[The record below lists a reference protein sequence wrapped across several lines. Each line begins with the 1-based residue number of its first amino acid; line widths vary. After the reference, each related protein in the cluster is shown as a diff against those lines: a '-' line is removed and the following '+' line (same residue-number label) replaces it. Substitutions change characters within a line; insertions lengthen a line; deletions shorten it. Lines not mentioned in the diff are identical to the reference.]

1 MWADGHS
8 HTDMSSMR
16 QGILVLKP
24 TCLGGAGKS
33 PQAAWGAAGLLTSR
47 SFLGLTGHRGGNGGP
62 SYGEAFYFRWSL
74 VPQDQLSDLG

>member
-24 TCLGGAGKS
+24 TCLRGS
-33 PQAAWGAAGLLTSR
+33 ETSQAAWEPLDSSALVHSWA
-47 SFLGLTGHRGGNGGP
+47 
-62 SYGEAFYFRWSL
+62 SL
-74 VPQDQLSDLG
+74 VTGEETGFLLWRGILFQVEPGSPGPAF